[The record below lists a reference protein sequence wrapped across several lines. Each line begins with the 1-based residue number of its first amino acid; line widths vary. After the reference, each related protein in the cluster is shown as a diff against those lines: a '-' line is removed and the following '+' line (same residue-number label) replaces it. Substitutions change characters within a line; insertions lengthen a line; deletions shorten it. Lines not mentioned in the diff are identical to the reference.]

1 MVKPSGAVFA
11 SPCTQYVAKLKYF
24 LCSPSVT
31 TGEPA
36 ASNRSMVS
44 RTASAKKGARPGSS
58 LSPFATLWMRSAGLG
73 MLPMGSV
80 GMLMDATLAILVPF
94 SRVVSNR
101 QAYASDRGSRCRTYQ
116 RAHRAQ
122 QVLAS
127 EGLAD
132 QLAHAQ
138 CARRPRRTVEPRPE
152 LGRHRDHRGPGICLL
167 RRQHYIGAS
176 LPRHVEIDDHQ
187 VRAFSRGRR
196 AQASL
201 ANGIARPGQPFGEQ
215 SPHEVVLLDDNDTL
229 HPSVPIIIVTG
240 KQDEADRVMGLE
252 LGADDYVTKP
262 FSPRELLARIRA
274 VLRRYQTARAVL
286 PPRGDKRRAYRF
298 AGWELNLGSRRLT
311 SPEGSRVELSH
322 GEFNLLQAFCAAPQ
336 RVLSREQLLDL
347 SPLHGAEVYDRSI
360 DVQVLRL
367 RRKIEPDPAQPQY
380 IRTERGAGYVFSA
393 TVEVL
398 S

>member
-1 MVKPSGAVFA
+1 MSSTVQHHILAVDDDPAMRKLVADYLHDNDLRVTAVATGAEMAQAFA
-11 SPCTQYVAKLKYF
+11 DHAIDLVVLD
-24 LCSPSVT
+24 LRLV
-31 TGEPA
+31 GED
-36 ASNRSMVS
+36 
-44 RTASAKKGARPGSS
+44 
-58 LSPFATLWMRSAGLG
+58 G
-73 MLPMGSV
+73 M
-80 GMLMDATLAILVPF
+80 
-94 SRVVSNR
+94 
-101 QAYASDRGSRCRTYQ
+101 
-116 RAHRAQ
+116 
-122 QVLAS
+122 
-127 EGLAD
+127 
-132 QLAHAQ
+132 QLA
-138 CARRPRRTVEPRPE
+138 RK
-152 LGRHRDHRGPGICLL
+152 L
-167 RRQHYIGAS
+167 RAES
-176 LPRHVEIDDHQ
+176 
-187 VRAFSRGRR
+187 
-196 AQASL
+196 
-201 ANGIARPGQPFGEQ
+201 
-215 SPHEVVLLDDNDTL
+215 
-229 HPSVPIIIVTG
+229 SVPIIIVTG

-347 SPLHGAEVYDRSI
+347 SRLHGAEVYDRSI

-393 TVEVL
+393 AVEVL